1 MTSFALSGPPPTR
14 SPESTLAELG
24 TATRA
29 PNPGR
34 SLSLLTTAT
43 IGLALTL
50 LLVFIWLL
58 THRYQGLAQDARLYA
73 VQALSTL
80 NPALKGDLYLQN
92 TSQDHYTVFSPF
104 YGAVIRLLGLHDAAR
119 ALTLLFAAVFLT
131 AAWQVADG
139 LLGKG
144 DAWLAVGTLIL
155 TVGAYGSYGVFHF
168 AEDYLTARSAAEA
181 LVVTALAMQLR
192 GHGHAALC
200 VAVIA
205 LLVHPLMALPGML
218 MLIVMRV
225 PTHIALALLAAGI
238 VTVVAIA
245 VGASNVPRFQ
255 KTLPTMDALWLQI
268 VMERSQFLFLQLW
281 SLRDWEVNLRPFATL
296 ALASMVL
303 SGNAVR
309 TVCMAAAW
317 VGGCGLIVA
326 GLAGVLGPIALLVE
340 GQAWR
345 WVWISALISAML
357 VLPTAMRLWRNDGM
371 GPLCAAM
378 LLASWTLTNHA
389 ASLSWAGLAVFLL
402 RIPVS
407 DGCARYVKIAA
418 LSLGSILLVGE
429 LVAFTSGASSARIP
443 VIGGSASSLFQQ
455 TRLLAIGRLPLMLLL
470 MLIWQIIRTARS
482 HWLPLSFSLA
492 LGTGCIFLVP
502 VAFAR
507 QDTAGS
513 SEVEE
518 FADWRAVI
526 PAGANVYV
534 ANGYDAAPF
543 AWFTLGRP
551 NYLSLDQ
558 SAGVVFSRATALEVK
573 RRSEILLPLMDEDW
587 KLLSRNRT
595 AGEGSKVTLP
605 RRTPLTADAL
615 VRMCRDPQLG
625 YLVARE
631 DVGFEPLRHRHA
643 GRWMNWNLYDCRHVR
658 DLAPAI

>member
-29 PNPGR
+29 PNPER

-92 TSQDHYTVFSPF
+92 TSQDHYTVFSPI
-104 YGAVIRLLGLHDAAR
+104 YAEVIQWLGLHGAAR
-119 ALTLLFAAVFLT
+119 TLTLLFAMAFLA
-131 AAWQVADG
+131 AAWQLANR
-139 LLGKG
+139 LLAPGE
-144 DAWLAVGTLIL
+144 AWLAVGTLIL

-245 VGASNVPRFQ
+245 VGALNLPRFQ

-281 SLRDWEVNLRPFATL
+281 SLRDWEVNLRPFAAL

-389 ASLSWAGLAVFLL
+389 ASLSSAALAVFLL

-429 LVAFTSGASSARIP
+429 LVAFTSGAA
-443 VIGGSASSLFQQ
+443 ASSLFQQ

-492 LGTGCIFLVP
+492 LGTGCIVLVP

-513 SEVEE
+513 WAEIQE
-518 FADWRAVI
+518 FADWRAAI
-526 PAGANVYV
+526 PAAANVYV

-543 AWFTLGRP
+543 AWFTLGRS

-558 SAGVVFSRATALEVK
+558 SAGMVFSRATALEVK

-595 AGEGSKVTLP
+595 ADEGSKVNLP

-615 VRMCRDPQLG
+615 VSMCRDPQLG

-658 DLAPAI
+658 DLSPAI